1 MQTHTHIERDSQ
13 RANKIQH
20 LREYVRC
27 SCVLFTCLFGFA
39 ITLLHKRCANISQQF
54 LSLSISLW
62 SANFCFDNLSVFLFN
77 ENIKHLPYYQNM
89 CALHGNDNVIICEW
103 CRKRPSPP
111 TNNLCIHSSINDFSM
126 KNQSSANDQNNL
138 IVKWHTLTQEIP
150 WRCNLI
156 KDILHFPC
164 NILTF
169 RWKIFNHISWR
180 IFNNFQWWSANK
192 AIDKEDKRWTFSDGI
207 KTLVKKFCSC
217 WPSQKYTDNFMHRLY
232 NKST

>member
-1 MQTHTHIERDSQ
+1 MCDVRVCCLLVYLVLRLHCFTNAVPTSANNFCLCRFLFDRQTF
-13 RANKIQH
+13 
-20 LREYVRC
+20 
-27 SCVLFTCLFGFA
+27 VLTTCLSFYLTK
-39 ITLLHKRCANISQQF
+39 ISNIF
-54 LSLSISLW
+54 LIIKICVRFMETTTSLFVNG
-62 SANFCFDNLSVFLFN
+62 AESVPRHRPT
-77 ENIKHLPYYQNM
+77 IY
-89 CALHGNDNVIICEW
+89 ICIY
-103 CRKRPSPP
+103 
-111 TNNLCIHSSINDFSM
+111 IHSSINDFSM